1 MSASATGAVLLLD
14 EPDAHLEVLRQRQ
27 IYQILAQTAAE
38 TQSQIIAASHSE
50 VILNEAADR
59 DMVVAFIGKPH
70 RIDDRGK
77 QLVKALKEIGFEQY
91 VQAEQAG
98 WVLYLEGST
107 DLAILQ
113 AFAEKLEHPARA
125 VLERPFAHYV
135 ANQPGQARHHFYALR
150 EAKPD
155 LAGIA
160 LYDRLDLNLL
170 PDPELSQQMWR
181 RREIESYLCHR
192 STLVNFAKVKG
203 AEQQGDL
210 FAPLWVE
217 AMEESITEI
226 AAALSSLGKAD
237 PWGPDLKVSD
247 DFLRPLFQKFYSKLK
262 LPDLLRKT
270 DYHTLAP
277 FVLPAEVDPEVGE
290 KLDAIAAVASKA
302 RPRGAEE

>member
-192 STLVNFAKVKG
+192 STLVNFAKSKG